1 MVDHTSSAFAGSEWR
16 DQPSC
21 YYNGTMPPRAKP
33 IRVYLLDDHDLVR
46 RGLRDLLATARDIH
60 VVGESRSAVA
70 APDLIVR
77 LNPDVMVLDLHLQD
91 GTGVQVCRRVRAA
104 EPRIRGLLLTA
115 SSDDEAAIA
124 AILSGAA
131 GYVTKFTVSADLMSA
146 VRRVGSA
153 EQVMDEALR
162 QDTAAFLISQVRALQ
177 PAVPDDDVHI
187 LSLVT
192 DGLTDREIA
201 ERLGRDPTAMAD
213 HVAALIDL
221 ATSSM

>member
-1 MVDHTSSAFAGSEWR
+1 M
-16 DQPSC
+16 
-21 YYNGTMPPRAKP
+21 
-33 IRVYLLDDHDLVR
+33 
-46 RGLRDLLATARDIH
+46 
-60 VVGESRSAVA
+60 
-70 APDLIVR
+70 IVR

-153 EQVMDEALR
+153 EQVMDEGLR
-162 QDTAAFLISQVRALQ
+162 QDTAAFLLSRVRALQ

-201 ERLGRDPTAMAD
+201 EQLGRDPTAMAD
-213 HVAALIDL
+213 HIAVLIDL
-221 ATSSM
+221 ATSSQ